1 MQLHQPERNQM
12 ENQRTIKKE
21 VSIKGRGTH
30 TGNEVVVTF
39 KPAGPGTGIL
49 FKRIDMPGTPI
60 LRAQTALILDGRES
74 PRQTS
79 IGFKDVQIQTV
90 EHLMAA
96 LAGLCIDNIVI
107 EINNIEI
114 PALDGSALEFVKVL
128 KKAEIEELDAKRKV
142 YSLKEPLWVEEGDAF
157 ISAVPSSNFKISF
170 TLHHNN
176 NAYLKT
182 QYCNFVLDENIFEN
196 EICPSRTFV
205 LEDESEQLLKQ
216 GLGKGADYE
225 NTLVVSHEGVINNKL
240 RFEDEFL
247 RHKVLDLIGDLY
259 LLGGPIRA
267 HIVAIKTGHYLNHQ
281 LLKKIKA
288 QMEKGQWAALRAVPL
303 KEGMT
308 GELDIEMIKRILPH
322 RYPFLLVDKIIEL
335 QKGKRAV
342 GIKNVTAN
350 EAFFNGHFPG
360 RPVMPGVLIV
370 EAMAQVGGVLMLS
383 PEEHRGKLAFFMSMN
398 NVKFRKIVVPGDQVV
413 LEVRVG
419 RMRSR
424 AGQLIT
430 EARVDGKVVAEA
442 ELMFALVDE

>member
-1 MQLHQPERNQM
+1 M

-21 VSIKGRGTH
+21 ISIKGRGTH
-30 TGNEVVVTF
+30 TGNAVTVTF
-39 KPAGPGTGIL
+39 KPAGPESGIL
-49 FKRIDMPGTPI
+49 FKRVDLPGSPLI
-60 LRAQTALILDGRES
+60 RAQAALILDGRES

-79 IGFKDVQIQTV
+79 IGLKGVQIQTV

-96 LAGLCIDNIVI
+96 LAGLGIDNLVI
-107 EINNIEI
+107 ELDNAEI
-114 PALDGSALEFVKVL
+114 PALDGSALEFVKTL
-128 KKAEIEELDAKRKV
+128 KKAGIEELDAKKKV
-142 YSLKEPLWVEEGDAF
+142 YALKEPVWIEEGDAF
-157 ISAVPSSNFKISF
+157 ISAVPAPSFKISY
-170 TLHHNN
+170 TLHHEN
-176 NAYLKT
+176 NAFLKT
-182 QYCNFVLDENIFEN
+182 QYCNLVVEETIFEK

-205 LEDESEQLLKQ
+205 LADESEQLRAS
-216 GLGKGADYE
+216 GLGKGADYQ
-225 NTLVVSHEGVINNKL
+225 NTLVISDKGVIDNAL
-240 RFEDEFL
+240 RFQDEFL

-259 LLGGPIRA
+259 LLGCPLRA
-267 HIVAIKTGHYLNHQ
+267 HIVAVKTGHYLNHQ
-281 LLKKIKA
+281 LLKKIRA
-288 QMEKGQWAALRAVPL
+288 QMEREQWAALRPAPL
-303 KEGMT
+303 AKGAT

-335 QKGKRAV
+335 EKGKRAV

-398 NVKFRKIVVPGDQVV
+398 NVKFRKTVVPGDQVV

-419 RMRSR
+419 KMRSR
-424 AGQLIT
+424 AGQLFT
-430 EARVDGKVVAEA
+430 QASVDGVVVAEA